1 MGDKAP
7 RDAAG
12 SPIVA
17 DQAVGSA
24 RPEGVEFDES
34 FDSESGFT
42 TRVPRSPRRSET
54 VTLKIDASVTAE
66 EIRRVRQELQDELQR
81 NALDLDPA
89 AVERLGMLTAAA
101 GELGRVLGH
110 VLQQGYF
117 GADPDERAAHYPLRM
132 SLDAALDEVYAAAV
146 ILRQADDLPAV
157 DIARRGELIGMM
169 RDASRHNQDK
179 EAGSW
184 S

>member
-1 MGDKAP
+1 MQHKRVTRRPGGNDPFCGVEMGDKAP

-42 TRVPRSPRRSET
+42 TRVPRSPRRSAA
-54 VTLKIDASVTAE
+54 VTLKIDASATAE

-110 VLQQGYF
+110 VLQQGFF
-117 GADPDERAAHYPLRM
+117 GADPDERAVGGESCAIVRT
-132 SLDAALDEVYAAAV
+132 VGCTAAAGAGGGF
-146 ILRQADDLPAV
+146 RTASTRA
-157 DIARRGELIGMM
+157 RGEC
-169 RDASRHNQDK
+169 SR
-179 EAGSW
+179 ER
-184 S
+184 